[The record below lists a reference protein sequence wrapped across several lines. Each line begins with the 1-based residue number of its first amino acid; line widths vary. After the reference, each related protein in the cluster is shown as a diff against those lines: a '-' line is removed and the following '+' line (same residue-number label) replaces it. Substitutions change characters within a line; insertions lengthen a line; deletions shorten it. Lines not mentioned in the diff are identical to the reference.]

1 MLEKYYVEFKESSKF
16 QFFVKKHDA
25 QISSSKKIV
34 GKECT
39 SNLENNV
46 SSEQVGNNSIE
57 NENNV
62 NENSTEVMG
71 KNGREDKS
79 NDNNNSTEEMEES
92 ERYDKDNDNNNYTTF
107 NKINDNIKNMVK

>member
-1 MLEKYYVEFKESSKF
+1 
-16 QFFVKKHDA
+16 
-25 QISSSKKIV
+25 
-34 GKECT
+34 
-39 SNLENNV
+39 
-46 SSEQVGNNSIE
+46 
-57 NENNV
+57 
-62 NENSTEVMG
+62 MG

>member
-46 SSEQVGNNSIE
+46 SSE
-57 NENNV
+57 
-62 NENSTEVMG
+62 
-71 KNGREDKS
+71 
-79 NDNNNSTEEMEES
+79 
-92 ERYDKDNDNNNYTTF
+92 
-107 NKINDNIKNMVK
+107 